1 MDANREYRL
10 GMGSDQTYQLEMGP
24 GQEYQSRAAVTDW
37 GDMAA
42 LGPSP
47 LPGSPFYGNTV
58 ERFHKDLGGIEP
70 FEEQL
75 SAGAVPLGLR
85 RTLDP
90 VTLNDVIALGPVLSG
105 FTGDHDNPNSYAALD
120 TYPYNP
126 NNPLYATTSM
136 IPDIPRTVFT
146 EATSISGRTHQSP
159 YATSDCARSR
169 TGEPF
174 LSLNPSYSH
183 SDAFGPVSDIG
194 YQPLL
199 SPAGQSQTSFPESPA
214 PLSPAGSARFSF
226 PFGPSTATT
235 SDVRGYHG
243 PNLLIGP
250 SHLNEG
256 GAFSYDSA
264 SINGVASTDEYR
276 DPLSLQSASTATAHM
291 GSWTT
296 PAIIVSS
303 SGQIGQIGRDGTS
316 AGRPNAS
323 RSPAH
328 SFLAQP
334 SQDLPPLFH
343 LQGGNQ
349 HLPVIGSVMQQG
361 APSSGP
367 YKLPVRPG
375 TSEAPVSFQRRRRG
389 PRGPTPPHKNEK
401 VHKRASVFKAKPRG
415 KRTQRLSDEARANVN
430 RNRENRNTCMHCK
443 INKTKCLR
451 PSPEEP
457 CEGCKKVAAGNKWS
471 TFCHPFDFSDLIKHG
486 SICPTYALQDLNG
499 GEISLPAVVDIPG
512 LCSILRYCQNVSI
525 RFGDTSADVFRI
537 DIDKSLQY
545 LEGLADRASKYLVSE
560 ASSLTRFNLQS
571 FLDSEKVEE
580 TGGGVKWQDCIH
592 SPNGGENDLPCD
604 LVKWMSE
611 LRVNSFDFCHPRN
624 VQASDCRQALAAL
637 YRILKRRVE
646 LHGFDALQ
654 KAFQSISNE
663 GCPIKAQRLPGQ
675 ITNLL
680 LALRRQYWSLE
691 RYQSRND
698 LEPVRLCLR
707 RLRGMCEAV
716 YFHYFCIWKK
726 APLEL
731 DRPSEGLNRITKKY
745 KKASVSTEVSD
756 GNGLPLQ
763 VSQQGFEAWLAANPH
778 GLGVDRRRPEVDD
791 PWNIPWEHL

>member
-1 MDANREYRL
+1 
-10 GMGSDQTYQLEMGP
+10 MGP

-42 LGPSP
+42 LGP
-47 LPGSPFYGNTV
+47 N
-58 ERFHKDLGGIEP
+58 LGGIEP

-199 SPAGQSQTSFPESPA
+199 SP
-214 PLSPAGSARFSF
+214 
-226 PFGPSTATT
+226 
-235 SDVRGYHG
+235 
-243 PNLLIGP
+243 
-250 SHLNEG
+250 
-256 GAFSYDSA
+256 
-264 SINGVASTDEYR
+264 
-276 DPLSLQSASTATAHM
+276 
-291 GSWTT
+291 
-296 PAIIVSS
+296 
-303 SGQIGQIGRDGTS
+303 
-316 AGRPNAS
+316 
-323 RSPAH
+323 
-328 SFLAQP
+328 
-334 SQDLPPLFH
+334 QDR
-343 LQGGNQ
+343 
-349 HLPVIGSVMQQG
+349 SVMQQG

-375 TSEAPVSFQRRRRG
+375 TSEAP
-389 PRGPTPPHKNEK
+389 
-401 VHKRASVFKAKPRG
+401 
-415 KRTQRLSDEARANVN
+415 
-430 RNRENRNTCMHCK
+430 
-443 INKTKCLR
+443 CLR

-486 SICPTYALQDLNG
+486 SICHLNG

-592 SPNGGENDLPCD
+592 SPNGGENDL
-604 LVKWMSE
+604 
-611 LRVNSFDFCHPRN
+611 
-624 VQASDCRQALAAL
+624 
-637 YRILKRRVE
+637 RRVE

-698 LEPVRLCLR
+698 LEPVRLCLP
-707 RLRGMCEAV
+707 
-716 YFHYFCIWKK
+716 
-726 APLEL
+726 PLEL

-745 KKASVSTEVSD
+745 K
-756 GNGLPLQ
+756 
-763 VSQQGFEAWLAANPH
+763 
-778 GLGVDRRRPEVDD
+778 RPRCRQKSRTGTDY
-791 PWNIPWEHL
+791 LFK